1 LVYLKKNQKNF
12 IPLKK
17 MNYKTHYDN
26 LAVKEIYTGLQN
38 YQVDGLGYS
47 PEGYIVEVSP
57 QESKCWLLDVTKICS
72 RIALK
77 ECLIAG
83 ILCSD
88 SYVKNQEGHWIV
100 SGDPI
105 EGALIAAAS
114 KAKLNQSNFCQL
126 MPRLDTIPFSAKF
139 QYMATLHQNIEDKTI
154 YLKGAPETVLPR
166 AKEMLD
172 SNGNL
177 IQLDSELVALQAE
190 SMIADGLK
198 VLAFAKKQVLPEKTS
213 LERAD
218 LKNRFV
224 FLGLQGI
231 N

>member
-1 LVYLKKNQKNF
+1 
-12 IPLKK
+12 
-17 MNYKTHYDN
+17 MNYETYDDN
-26 LAVKEIYTGLQN
+26 LAVKEIYTGLKS
-38 YQVDGLGYS
+38 YLVDGLGYS

-83 ILCSD
+83 MICSD
-88 SYVKNQEGHWIV
+88 SSVKNQKGHWV
-100 SGDPI
+100 VMGDPV

-126 MPRLDTIPFSAKF
+126 MPRLDTIPFSAKSR
-139 QYMATLHQNIEDKTI
+139 YMATLHQNIEDKTI
-154 YLKGAPETVLPR
+154 YIKGAPETVLPR

-172 SNGNL
+172 SSGNL
-177 IQLDSELVALQAE
+177 IQLNSQLVALQAE
-190 SMIADGLK
+190 SMIADGLR

-213 LERAD
+213 LKHTD
-218 LKNRFV
+218 LENRFV
-224 FLGLQGI
+224 FLGLQAI